1 LDEERVLSRAIH
13 QLVAGYSNGDAISNE
28 ARTLRT
34 WFRAWGFRSEI
45 YCEAS
50 RILPELRKDARD
62 VSLFPAETGP
72 DDVVM
77 LHLSIG
83 SDVNDL
89 FPRTPAKK
97 VVRYHNVTPDRF
109 FRAVDDHLAHL
120 LARGRAQM
128 KELAGVADLNLAD
141 SGYNAEELREA
152 GYGEAHVLPLA
163 LELRRLEAA
172 ADPEVLAKYQDGK
185 LNVLFVGRCVPNKR
199 LEDLLYA
206 HYYLQNYHR
215 PDARLLHVGSFAG
228 TEPYLAMLQ
237 SVKRDLK
244 LNHVDFVGSVPESH
258 LCAYYQLADVFL
270 CMSEH
275 EGFGIPLL
283 EAMQARLPVLAFDS
297 AAVAETMD
305 GAGLLFRDKIFDEIA
320 AWTVRLAEPGPL
332 RDQVIAQQNKRLQR
346 YEDQQVEAKLKGL
359 LAPLLEESTL
369 AG

>member
-1 LDEERVLSRAIH
+1 MRAIH

-34 WFRAWGFRSEI
+34 WFRNWGFRSDI
-45 YCEAS
+45 FCESS
-50 RILPELRKDARD
+50 RILPELRKDAKDIR
-62 VSLFPAETGP
+62 LFAEETGSE
-72 DDVVM
+72 DVVL

-89 FPRTPAKK
+89 FPQTRAKK

-128 KELAGVADLNLAD
+128 EALAGVADLNLAD
-141 SGYNAEELREA
+141 SAYNASELLEA

-163 LELRRLEAA
+163 LELRRLESEP
-172 ADPEVLAKYQDGK
+172 DPEVLATYRDGK
-185 LNVLFVGRCVPNKR
+185 LNILFVGRCVPNKR
-199 LEDLLYA
+199 IEDLLYA

-215 PDARLLHVGSFAG
+215 SDCRLIHVGSFAG

-237 SVKRDLK
+237 SIKRELK
-244 LNHVDFVGSVPESH
+244 LEHVDFVGSVPESH
-258 LCAYYQLADVFL
+258 LCAYYAVADVFL

-283 EAMQARLPVLAFDS
+283 EAMQANLPVMAYQS
-297 AAVAETMD
+297 AAVPETMD
-305 GAGLLFRDKIFDEIA
+305 GAGFLFKDKLFDELA
-320 AWTVRLAEPGPL
+320 AWIAKVGEDGPL
-332 RDQVIAQQNKRLQR
+332 RERVLAQQRKRLQR
-346 YEDQQVEAKLKGL
+346 YEDQDVQGMLRAHLQPLIGEM
-359 LAPLLEESTL
+359 AP
-369 AG
+369 A